1 MFANFL
7 KTSIRNIFRHKSYV
21 VINIIGLAIGIA
33 CSLLILLFIRHE
45 LGYDRFNE
53 KYDRIYRV
61 VLDGKIGETE
71 IMGAFTPVP
80 LAKTLLADF
89 PEVEYAIRIDN
100 WDEALVRIDDRKFVE
115 ENILV
120 TDSSFFDIFS
130 LPLIR
135 GNPKKALAEPYRVV
149 LTESQSRKYFGD
161 ADPVGKH
168 LRINSDTNL
177 YSISGV
183 MKDVP
188 DNSHFECTMLISFL
202 SHWRSK
208 DEMWLNNSFG
218 TYLALKEGASA
229 TAMENKFP
237 AMVEKY
243 VGPQVIQMLG
253 IDLDQF
259 VASGNRYGFFLQPLS
274 DIHLNPGIQQSFKP
288 PTDKK
293 YIYIFSIVS
302 LFIIIV
308 AGINYMNLSTAR
320 SMKRSREVGLRKVVG
335 SSRRLLILQFLFESV
350 LLCLISLVFA
360 VLLLEIILPYYNN
373 LLQVNLSIH
382 YFSHWYVIPGLIL
395 IALMVGL
402 FSGSYPAFF
411 LASFK
416 PVSVLYGKL
425 KMGMSGVHVRSI
437 LVVFQ
442 FIITIGLIL
451 SSLIVYRQI
460 RFMINKDL
468 GFNKEMQ
475 FVIRRTDALRTSI
488 PSFRQEIE
496 KIPGVVQSTNSTSI
510 PGYPNNHSGFLMEGR
525 TADQTFMMQVNY
537 TDYDYLK
544 TYDIRMKDG
553 RYLSGDFS
561 SDSLAIVI
569 NETAVRQF
577 ALSDPYAVRFIE
589 PSEEIEKRKLLHVV
603 GVMEDFHNQSLRD
616 RIYPQAYLLKKKDWG
631 WTGYITIRLAPGNV
645 KNTIREIE
653 KTWEKFTQ
661 NEPLEY
667 FFLDENL
674 RKFYFEEIRT
684 SRIALTFSVLAI
696 VIACLGLFG
705 LTSFATELRQR
716 EIGIRKVL
724 GSSIR
729 RIMALFVREI
739 VALILIAAIPA
750 WIISYFLMKRWLM
763 NFHFHIDMQP
773 MDFIAAFLLA
783 LLIALIT
790 IGYRTYRAA
799 TVNPS
804 DVLKYE

>member
-1 MFANFL
+1 MFVNFL
-7 KTSIRNIFRHKSYV
+7 KTAIRNIFRQKSYV
-21 VINIIGLAIGIA
+21 IINIIGLAVGIA
-33 CSLLILLFIRHE
+33 CSLLILLFIKYE
-45 LGYDRFNE
+45 LGYDKFNE
-53 KYDRIYRV
+53 KYDRIYRI

-71 IMGAFTPVP
+71 IMGAYTPAP

-89 PEVEYAIRIDN
+89 PEVEYAARMAN
-100 WDEALVRIDDRKFVE
+100 WDEALIRIDDRKFVE
-115 ENILV
+115 ENILIA
-120 TDSSFFDIFS
+120 DSSFFDIFS
-130 LPLIR
+130 FPLIR

-161 ADPVGKH
+161 EDPVGKH

-183 MKDVP
+183 MKNVP
-188 DNSHFECTMLISFL
+188 ENSHFECTMLVSFL
-202 SHWRSK
+202 SHWNAK
-208 DEMWLNNSFG
+208 DEIWLNNSFG
-218 TYLALKEGASA
+218 TYLVLKQGASA
-229 TAMENKFP
+229 EEMEKKFP

-243 VGPQVIQMLG
+243 VGPQVIQILG
-253 IDLDQF
+253 IDLEQF

-274 DIHLNPGIQQSFKP
+274 DIHLNPGIQQDFKP

-293 YIYIFSIVS
+293 YIYIFFIVS

-335 SSRRLLILQFLFESV
+335 SSRRLLIWQFLFESV
-350 LLCLISLVFA
+350 MLCLISLIFA
-360 VLLLEIILPYYNN
+360 VLLLELILPYYNN

-395 IALMVGL
+395 IAIMVGL

-425 KMGMSGVHVRSI
+425 KMGMSGVQIRSI

-442 FIITIGLIL
+442 FIITIGLIV

-475 FVIRRTDALRTSI
+475 FVIRRTDALKKSM

-496 KIPGVVQSTNSTSI
+496 KLPGVVRSTNSTAI

-537 TDYDYLK
+537 TDYDYLN
-544 TYDIRMKDG
+544 TYNIMMKDG
-553 RYLSGDFS
+553 RYLSGDFP

-577 ALSDPYAVRFIE
+577 ALNDPYAARFIA
-589 PSEEIEKRKLLHVV
+589 PSEKIDNRKLLHVV
-603 GVMEDFHNQSLRD
+603 GVVEDFHNQSLRD
-616 RIYPQAYLLKKKDWG
+616 RIYPQAYLLKPKDWG
-631 WTGYITIRLAPGNV
+631 WTGYITIRLAPGNT

-653 KTWEKFTQ
+653 KTWNKFTQ

-684 SRIALTFSVLAI
+684 SRIALTFSILAI

-705 LTSFATELRQR
+705 LTSFATELRSR

-724 GSSIR
+724 GSSIN
-729 RIMALFVREI
+729 RIMVLFVREI
-739 VALILIAAIPA
+739 VLLILISAVPA

-763 NFHFHIDMQP
+763 NFHFHISMHP
-773 MDFIAAFLLA
+773 LDFIVAFLLA

-790 IGYRTYRAA
+790 IGYQTYRAA
-799 TVNPS
+799 IVNPS
-804 DVLKYE
+804 AVLKYE